1 MGLIDNIREFFSGS
15 KNTQQQTSRINEE
28 HEKTI
33 LANRIVD
40 LVHQIQSID
49 SFDSTIW
56 NLANVSSYDL
66 AKKKLEDLQKL
77 NSTLESKLSRL
88 SRESQRINPARE
100 ALEASKWTGQKP
112 ENMTDLDFDR
122 WQRSDDGR

>member
-66 AKKKLEDLQKL
+66 SKKRLEDLQKL

>member
-15 KNTQQQTSRINEE
+15 KNTQPQTSRINEE

-66 AKKKLEDLQKL
+66 AKKRLEDLQKL